1 MYGIAF
7 EWDRR
12 KDSANRRK
20 HGVGFAEAT
29 AVFDDPLSITV
40 PDPDH
45 DDDEDRFVIIGLSGQ
60 RSLLIVVHTIRG
72 ARIRL
77 ISARAATKHERRK
90 YEETSL

>member
-20 HGVGFAEAT
+20 HGVGFAEAST
-29 AVFDDPLSITV
+29 VFDDPLSITV

-45 DDDEDRFVIIGLSGQ
+45 GRDEDRFVIVGMSGK
-60 RSLLIVVHTIRG
+60 RRLLIVVHTIRG
-72 ARIRL
+72 ERIRL
-77 ISARAATKHERRK
+77 ISARSATKHERSK
-90 YEETSL
+90 YEDSY

>member
-1 MYGIAF
+1 MQGIAF

-29 AVFDDPLSITV
+29 AVFDDPLSITIS
-40 PDPDH
+40 DPDH
-45 DDDEDRFVIIGLSGQ
+45 SGDEERYVIIGLSSK
-60 RSLLIVVHTIRG
+60 RRLLVVVHTNRG

-77 ISARAATKHERRK
+77 ISARTATRHEKRK
-90 YEETSL
+90 YEETSV